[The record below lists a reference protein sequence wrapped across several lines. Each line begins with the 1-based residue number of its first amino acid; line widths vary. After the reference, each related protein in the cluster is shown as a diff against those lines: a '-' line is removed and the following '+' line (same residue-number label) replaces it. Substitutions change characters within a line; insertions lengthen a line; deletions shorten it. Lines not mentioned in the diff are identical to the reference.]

1 MMMESRGALSVTS
14 GTKRLAEAVRA
25 AKIASSQR
33 TDIVVDIR
41 EADRA
46 RLEIFA
52 EELQPII
59 DAVPA
64 DDDLFDFTLSGGPQP
79 RYWVDGTAQV
89 LMARDRR
96 TYRFVRDT
104 RLGRITLAES
114 GESRVI
120 VDKVTEYVAERMV
133 ERDRALAASD
143 GIGLRPPERPA
154 HARRR
159 RLARADPSRAAPA
172 LDRFRDRPVLADDR
186 HRRRRRY
193 PHGDRR
199 LPRRAD
205 RLTERVS
212 PAGGRPQARRLR
224 PRGPRTGR

>member
-1 MMMESRGALSVTS
+1 MMMESKGALSVAS
-14 GTKRLAEAVRA
+14 GTKRLADAVRA

-33 TDIVVDIR
+33 TDIVIDIR

-64 DDDLFDFTLSGGPQP
+64 GDDLFDFSLSGGPQP
-79 RYWVDGTAQV
+79 RFWIDGTAQV

-104 RLGRITLAES
+104 RLGRVTLAES
-114 GESRVI
+114 SESHVI

-133 ERDRALAASD
+133 ERDRAFAASD
-143 GIGLRPPERPA
+143 GIGLRPTERPA
-154 HARRR
+154 AIAAAATLEPI
-159 RLARADPSRAAPA
+159 RLAP
-172 LDRFRDRPVLADDR
+172 
-186 HRRRRRY
+186 
-193 PHGDRR
+193 
-199 LPRRAD
+199 
-205 RLTERVS
+205 
-212 PAGGRPQARRLR
+212 R
-224 PRGPRTGR
+224 PRSTDFVIALSWLMIGIVVGAGILMAIAAYRGAPLV

>member
-1 MMMESRGALSVTS
+1 MTESKGALSVTS
-14 GTKRLAEAVRA
+14 GTKRLADAVRA

-52 EELQPII
+52 EELQPIV
-59 DAVPA
+59 DAVPT

-79 RYWVDGTAQV
+79 RFWIDGTAQV

-104 RLGRITLAES
+104 RLGRVVLAES
-114 GESRVI
+114 GETRVI

-133 ERDRALAASD
+133 ERDRALAVSD
-143 GIGLRPPERPA
+143 GIGLRAPERAGPTA
-154 HARRR
+154 AAATTLEPI
-159 RLARADPSRAAPA
+159 RLAP
-172 LDRFRDRPVLADDR
+172 
-186 HRRRRRY
+186 
-193 PHGDRR
+193 
-199 LPRRAD
+199 
-205 RLTERVS
+205 
-212 PAGGRPQARRLR
+212 R
-224 PRGPRTGR
+224 PRSTDFVIALSWMMIGIVVGAGILMLIAAYRGAPLV

>member
-1 MMMESRGALSVTS
+1 MMESKGALSVSS
-14 GTKRLAEAVRA
+14 GTKRLADAVRA

-52 EELQPII
+52 EELQPIV

-79 RYWVDGTAQV
+79 RFWIDGTAQV

-104 RLGRITLAES
+104 RLGRVTLAES
-114 GESRVI
+114 GESRMI
-120 VDKVTEYVAERMV
+120 VDRVTEYVAERMV

-143 GIGLRPPERPA
+143 GIGLRPAERPA
-154 HARRR
+154 AAAAAALEPI
-159 RLARADPSRAAPA
+159 RLAP
-172 LDRFRDRPVLADDR
+172 
-186 HRRRRRY
+186 
-193 PHGDRR
+193 
-199 LPRRAD
+199 
-205 RLTERVS
+205 
-212 PAGGRPQARRLR
+212 R
-224 PRGPRTGR
+224 PRSTDFVIALSWLMIGIVVGAGVLMAFAAYRGAPLV